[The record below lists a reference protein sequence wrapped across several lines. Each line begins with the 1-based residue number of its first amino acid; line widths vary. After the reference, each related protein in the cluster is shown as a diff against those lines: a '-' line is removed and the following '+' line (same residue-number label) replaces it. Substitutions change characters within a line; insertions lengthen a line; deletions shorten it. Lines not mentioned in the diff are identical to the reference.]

1 MVLETGSGQGINCLI
16 VSFSLHR
23 TKFIKRAGKLA
34 KLYFSYAAMNAGKST
49 VLLQASYNYQER
61 GMQTLILTAALD
73 DRAGVNSVTSRI
85 GLNAEALV
93 FASETDLFG
102 LVASRVQDGPLH
114 CVLIDEAQF
123 LSEQQVW
130 ALSKV
135 ADELGVPVL
144 CYGLRT
150 DFQGKLFPGS
160 AALLAIADSL
170 REIRTICWC
179 GSKAIM
185 VLRLD
190 EHGNAVEHGAQVE
203 IGGNDKYIS
212 LCRLHWSARMSE
224 PKQ

>member
-1 MVLETGSGQGINCLI
+1 
-16 VSFSLHR
+16 
-23 TKFIKRAGKLA
+23 
-34 KLYFSYAAMNAGKST
+34 
-49 VLLQASYNYQER
+49 
-61 GMQTLILTAALD
+61 MQTMILTAALD
-73 DRAGVNSVTSRI
+73 DRGEVNSVTSRI
-85 GLNAEALV
+85 GLNAEAKV
-93 FASETDLFG
+93 FSSDTDLFN
-102 LVASRVQDGPLH
+102 LIATQVQDGSLH
-114 CVLIDEAQF
+114 CVLVDEAQF

-130 ALSKV
+130 ALAK
-135 ADELGVPVL
+135 ATDELGVPVL

-190 EHGNAVEHGAQVE
+190 ADGNAIEQGAQVE

-212 LCRLHWSARMSE
+212 LCRPHWSARMSE
-224 PKQ
+224 PKNEN